1 MFANNWLLFLLIMML
16 VLNGDGNGI
25 SANDACIFTF
35 LIFGMVM
42 CQNKNCDMNG
52 TTVGASALFN

>member
-1 MFANNWLLFLLIMML
+1 MFENNWLVFLLIMML
-16 VLNGDGNGI
+16 VLNTDGNGI

-42 CQNKNCDMNG
+42 CQNKNCSTDSNL
-52 TTVGASALFN
+52 TTASCLGI